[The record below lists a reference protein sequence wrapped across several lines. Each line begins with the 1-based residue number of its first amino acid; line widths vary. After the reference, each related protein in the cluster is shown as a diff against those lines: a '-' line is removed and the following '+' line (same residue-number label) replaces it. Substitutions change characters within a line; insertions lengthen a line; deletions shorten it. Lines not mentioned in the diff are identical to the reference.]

1 MEIQK
6 NDKAKSIRKNER
18 LHTNKSKYLV
28 FTRQSAFSVAR
39 SQFLL
44 TPPPPAKCFETS
56 SEKTE
61 EEEEDKRSED
71 GVSRTR

>member
-56 SEKTE
+56 SEKK

>member
-1 MEIQK
+1 VEIQK

-56 SEKTE
+56 SEKK